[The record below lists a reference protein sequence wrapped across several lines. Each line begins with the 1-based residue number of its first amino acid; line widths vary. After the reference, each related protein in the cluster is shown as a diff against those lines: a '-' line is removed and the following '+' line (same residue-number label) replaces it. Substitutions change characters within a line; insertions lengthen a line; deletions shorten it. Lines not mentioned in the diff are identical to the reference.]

1 MKRELNIEKART
13 ACYNKIKTRGASHMK
28 YYTTKEASELL
39 GVTKRYI
46 TKLCV
51 NKSIAGA
58 KKKGSRW
65 LIPEIY
71 IEERY
76 VQRHSNRV
84 FNTTGIC
91 DPAVHYMVDLTQ
103 RLYDVRKLV
112 DEGKYFTINRARQF
126 GKTTTLQALA
136 DYLSQD
142 YLVISMDFQMQMS
155 DSKFKSE
162 HSFSLAFARAFENS
176 FRIMDYDENGE
187 YQTALTAFIDERK
200 EAGEQFELVELFQA
214 LSNLCVSTPK
224 KMVLMIDEVDSA
236 TNNQVFLDFLAQLRG
251 YYINRN
257 RFATFQSVILA
268 GVCDIRNLKR
278 KMRPDEEHKDNS
290 PWNIAA
296 DFDIDMSFSVMQIKG
311 MLSDYVDDHN
321 MNMDT
326 NLIAKEIHDY
336 TAGYPYLVSRLCQLM
351 DEMYKNG
358 MYEIWTHTGLLEAV
372 RKMVRESNSLFE
384 DMAKKVKD
392 YPELGNVLRDI
403 LFCGKGI
410 PFNLGTEL
418 ISIGSMFGF
427 LKDQEGQVA
436 IANRI
441 FEIWFY
447 NLFIA
452 QDAIDSKT
460 YDAGQRSKEQFV
472 TEAGLNIEMIL
483 RKFVEHF
490 TESFGKSTD
499 AFVEE
504 NGRKL
509 FLLYIR
515 PLINGIG
522 NYYIEA
528 RTRSMGRTDLIIDYM
543 GKQYIIEMKIWH
555 GNEYNTRG
563 EEQLLGYL
571 NDYQLERGYMLSFNF
586 NKNKTPGVKEI
597 HFKSHTLVEAVV

>member
-1 MKRELNIEKART
+1 
-13 ACYNKIKTRGASHMK
+13 MK
-28 YYTTKEASELL
+28 YYTTKEAAELL

-51 NKSIAGA
+51 SKAIAGA
-58 KKKGSRW
+58 EKKGSRW
-65 LIPEIY
+65 MIPETFIAEKHNRN
-71 IEERY
+71 IPK
-76 VQRHSNRV
+76 RV

-91 DPAVHYMVDLTQ
+91 DPVEHYMVDLTQ
-103 RLYDVRKLV
+103 RLSEIRKLV

-126 GKTTTLQALA
+126 GKTTTLHALA
-136 DYLSQD
+136 EYLSQD

-155 DSKFKSE
+155 DAKFRNE
-162 HSFSLAFARAFENS
+162 NSFSQSFARAFENS
-176 FRIMDYDENGE
+176 FRITESGKSQE
-187 YQTALTAFIDERK
+187 SQAALKAFTEERQ

-214 LSNLCVSTPK
+214 LSNLCAAIPK
-224 KMVLMIDEVDSA
+224 KIVLMIDEVDSA

-251 YYINRN
+251 YYINRS

-296 DFDIDMSFSVMQIKG
+296 DFDIDMSFSVEQING
-311 MLSDYVDDHN
+311 MLLDYAYEHDSAI
-321 MNMDT
+321 DT
-326 NLIAKEIHDY
+326 NLIAREIYDY
-336 TAGYPYLVSRLCQLM
+336 TSGYPYLVSRLCQLL
-351 DEMYKNG
+351 DEMYKAG
-358 MYEIWTHTGLLEAV
+358 MHDSWTHAGVLEAV
-372 RKMVRESNSLFE
+372 RKLVRESNSLFE

-392 YPELGNVLRDI
+392 YPDLGTMLRDI

-418 ISIGSMFGF
+418 VSIGAMFGF
-427 LKDQEGQVA
+427 LKDEDGQVA
-436 IANRI
+436 ISNRI

-460 YDAGQRSKEQFV
+460 YDAGQQLKGQFV
-472 TEAGLNIEMIL
+472 TESGLDVEKIL
-483 RKFVEHF
+483 KKFVEHF
-490 TESFGKSTD
+490 TESFGNSTD

-509 FLLYIR
+509 FMLYIR

-528 RTRSMGRTDLIIDYM
+528 RTRSMGRTDLIIDYL

-571 NDYQLERGYMLSFNF
+571 NDYHIERGYMLSFNF
-586 NKNKTPGVKEI
+586 NKNKKPGVKEL
-597 HFKSHTLVEAVV
+597 HFKNHTL

>member
-1 MKRELNIEKART
+1 
-13 ACYNKIKTRGASHMK
+13 MK
-28 YYTTKEASELL
+28 YYTTKEAAELL

-46 TKLCV
+46 TKLCAG
-51 NKSIAGA
+51 KAIAGA
-58 KKKGSRW
+58 EKKGSRW
-65 LIPEIY
+65 MIPESFIA
-71 IEERY
+71 EKSKRN
-76 VQRHSNRV
+76 VSNRV

-91 DPAVHYMVDLTQ
+91 DPAEHYMVDLTQ
-103 RLYDVRKLV
+103 RLFEVRKLV

-126 GKTTTLQALA
+126 GKTTTLHALA

-155 DSKFKSE
+155 DAKFRNE
-162 HSFSLAFARAFENS
+162 NSFSLAFAKAFENS
-176 FRIMDYDENGE
+176 YRITESGKSQE
-187 YQTALTAFIDERK
+187 YQAAFKEFTEERQ

-214 LSNLCVSTPK
+214 LSNLCAAIPK
-224 KMVLMIDEVDSA
+224 KLVLMIDEVDSA

-296 DFDIDMSFSVMQIKG
+296 DFDIDMSFSVKQISD
-311 MLSDYVDDHN
+311 MLTDYAADHYIDIDI
-321 MNMDT
+321 DT
-326 NLIAKEIHDY
+326 AAIAGEIYDY
-336 TAGYPYLVSRLCQLM
+336 TSGYPYLVSRLCQML
-351 DEMYKNG
+351 DEMYEGGVK
-358 MYEIWTHTGLLEAV
+358 ESWTHTGILEAV
-372 RKMVRESNSLFE
+372 RKLVRESNSLFE

-392 YPELGNVLRDI
+392 YPELGTMLRDI

-418 ISIGSMFGF
+418 VSIGAMFGF
-427 LKDQEGQVA
+427 LKDEDGQVA
-436 IANRI
+436 ISNRI

-452 QDAIDSKT
+452 QEAIDSKT
-460 YDAGQRSKEQFV
+460 YDAGQQLKGQFV
-472 TEAGLNIEMIL
+472 TENGLDVEKIL
-483 RKFVEHF
+483 KKFVEHF
-490 TESFGKSTD
+490 TESFGNSTD

-528 RTRSMGRTDLIIDYM
+528 RTRSMGRTDLIIDYL
-543 GKQYIIEMKIWH
+543 GKQYVIEMKIWH

-571 NDYQLERGYMLSFNF
+571 DDYHLDRGYMLSFNF
-586 NKNKTPGVKEI
+586 NKNKKPGVQEL
-597 HFKSHTLVEAVV
+597 HFKAHTLIEAVV